1 MGKKK
6 KYKPRVLGSD
16 EDLLRTFTRKSV
28 TPPLPVSGNT
38 SPPVNRHGLPV
49 VDKMFSDSYAG
60 TSEKSCQPETK
71 DTPAQDFTALLESYL
86 SRPPPKKKSVAPRP
100 MPYHKRI
107 KRYPPP
113 EKDLDLHGFTALGA
127 QLKAR
132 SFLTACKHQGYFT
145 VRIIVGRGRHSDLG
159 AVLPDTIEGLL
170 AQLKAQEIVLGFT
183 WERKKKSR
191 SGSVIVYLRQ
201 FSD

>member
-6 KYKPRVLGSD
+6 KYKPRQLGSD

-28 TPPLPVSGNT
+28 KPPLPVSGKT
-38 SPPVNRHGLPV
+38 TP
-49 VDKMFSDSYAG
+49 
-60 TSEKSCQPETK
+60 
-71 DTPAQDFTALLESYL
+71 PAQDFTALLESYL
-86 SRPPPKKKSVAPRP
+86 SRPSEKKKSVVPKP

-132 SFLTACKHQGYFT
+132 SFLTVCKQQGYFT
-145 VRIIVGRGRHSDLG
+145 VRIIVGRGRHSELG
-159 AVLPDTIEGLL
+159 PVLPDTIEDLL

-191 SGSVIVYLRQ
+191 SGAVIVYLRQ